1 MFKISLT
8 FLTFQV
14 MTMSISDPKLT
25 CKAQN
30 HWCLDHRSESI
41 RSVIRNMCPRSYFV
55 EFGLKIRSV
64 FFQKS
69 EPQSSGPREKLL
81 ISTSCTVR
89 RICKNCFSNV
99 RYQQP
104 IIFDTDSKRQT
115 RFGYGRTF
123 TKLQRYLW
131 PGRFLKPFPMKIPTW
146 FFFHFYNRITLD
158 TIVFVSLVPRKSWN
172 QFSEK

>member
-1 MFKISLT
+1 MASVRI
-8 FLTFQV
+8 
-14 MTMSISDPKLT
+14 DPVR
-25 CKAQN
+25 
-30 HWCLDHRSESI
+30 DPEYVSEILFCRI
-41 RSVIRNMCPRSYFV
+41 RSKN
-55 EFGLKIRSV
+55 SV
-64 FFQKS
+64 RIFQKS

-123 TKLQRYLW
+123 TKLQRYL
-131 PGRFLKPFPMKIPTW
+131 
-146 FFFHFYNRITLD
+146 
-158 TIVFVSLVPRKSWN
+158 
-172 QFSEK
+172 